1 MAVQFYLFPRP
12 SKSGEHPICI
22 SAYISNIRL
31 QTTIGISV
39 SPDCW
44 LDAKQCVKKNAVNK
58 KGLKANE
65 INDKLLD
72 IIKAF
77 NNFDTKQAG
86 APVTKDE
93 LKDLLQLTLHGTA
106 ARSSESQIDFFKTY
120 DEIIA
125 SEKVIRQ
132 WTDSSVRKYI
142 TVKKHLQ
149 RFSPNLK
156 FSDWTEAK
164 LNTYVSFLGSGLLM
178 KDVSVQKEIKLLKLI
193 LKKAVKMGIKMPLDF
208 MDFKPKF
215 KIIEKEVVYLS
226 WEELM
231 KLYKFTIPDDGTEVT
246 LEDMSGIYYKKT
258 VKGSSSLKKTRDLFC
273 FCCFTGLRYSDMAKL
288 RRTDIVNG
296 AIKVVT
302 EKTNDTLNIPL
313 NKYAQTIL
321 SKYEDES
328 FPGDLA
334 LPVISNQ
341 KMNEYIKDLAEI
353 CGFTTPINYIYYQGG
368 ARHEE
373 VYPKW
378 SVLGTHGARRTFVC
392 NALAFGIPA
401 EVIMKI
407 TGHSNYAAMK
417 PYVAISDAT
426 KKNAMEKFD
435 KG

>member
-22 SAYISNIRL
+22 SAYISNTRL

-39 SPDCW
+39 SPDYW

-164 LNTYVSFLGSGLLM
+164 LNTYVSFLGSDLLM

-215 KIIEKEVVYLS
+215 KIIEKEVV
-226 WEELM
+226 
-231 KLYKFTIPDDGTEVT
+231 
-246 LEDMSGIYYKKT
+246 
-258 VKGSSSLKKTRDLFC
+258 
-273 FCCFTGLRYSDMAKL
+273 
-288 RRTDIVNG
+288 
-296 AIKVVT
+296 
-302 EKTNDTLNIPL
+302 
-313 NKYAQTIL
+313 
-321 SKYEDES
+321 
-328 FPGDLA
+328 
-334 LPVISNQ
+334 
-341 KMNEYIKDLAEI
+341 
-353 CGFTTPINYIYYQGG
+353 
-368 ARHEE
+368 
-373 VYPKW
+373 
-378 SVLGTHGARRTFVC
+378 
-392 NALAFGIPA
+392 
-401 EVIMKI
+401 
-407 TGHSNYAAMK
+407 
-417 PYVAISDAT
+417 
-426 KKNAMEKFD
+426 
-435 KG
+435 